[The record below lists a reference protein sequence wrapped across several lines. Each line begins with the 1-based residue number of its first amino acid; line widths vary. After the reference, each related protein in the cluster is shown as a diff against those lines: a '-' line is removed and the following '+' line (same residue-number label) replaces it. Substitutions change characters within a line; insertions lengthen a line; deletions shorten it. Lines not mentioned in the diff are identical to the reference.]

1 MSSFVLLINRLLA
14 GALRLVFWM
23 AALLLALVLLA
34 VGLVLVLAVVLWALL
49 RGRRPA
55 APVFVGRFQ
64 RYAQDRVWP
73 GRGDTGRPG
82 AAPGPTDVVDVEA
95 RDVNGPRLPPGP

>member
-1 MSSFVLLINRLLA
+1 MPPVVLLFNRLLA
-14 GALRLVFWM
+14 RVVRVVLWLFAV
-23 AALLLALVLLA
+23 ALALVLLA

-49 RGRRPA
+49 RGQRPT

-73 GRGDTGRPG
+73 GRNG
-82 AAPGPTDVVDVEA
+82 AGGTPADVVDVEA

>member
-1 MSSFVLLINRLLA
+1 MLLFHRLLA
-14 GALRLVFWM
+14 RVVRVVLWLFAV
-23 AALLLALVLLA
+23 ALALVLLA

-49 RGRRPA
+49 RGQRPT

-73 GRGDTGRPG
+73 GRNG
-82 AAPGPTDVVDVEA
+82 AGGTPADVVDVEA